1 MDLEVYRCQRLAS
14 SESQG
19 HITYAAM
26 QYWGTEENLSFSHSD
41 FIYTGKSYLSTRH
54 LHASHEL
61 KIGRTFI
68 APYNVFHHLWVV
80 HFRGDQWR
88 VWCQTDSTKE
98 NVLNSKLAHPVLSTQ
113 WTGPHPDVCAP
124 STTFVGMVKVSE
136 YGTVIAWMAQGFWPC
151 VGKAWLLRLYPPF
164 HLSPDAM
171 KMPIIVDLTQCLSF
185 TFPSSY
191 QTCPFFYPK
200 DKLSSHLFYWGL
212 ETGTLYCFCFVLL
225 SYSPSHSSSH
235 LLFHPVFLVL

>member
-1 MDLEVYRCQRLAS
+1 MDLEIYRCQSLAYL
-14 SESQG
+14 ESQE
-19 HITYAAM
+19 HIRYAAM

-54 LHASHEL
+54 LQTSHKL

-68 APYNVFHHLWVV
+68 APYDVFYHLWVV

-88 VWCQTDSTKE
+88 VWCQMDSTKE

-113 WTGPHPDVCAP
+113 WTQPHPDIYAP
-124 STTFVGMVKVSE
+124 STFVGMVKVFE
-136 YGTVIAWMAQGFWPC
+136 HGTVIAWMAQGFWPC

-171 KMPIIVDLTQCLSF
+171 KMPIIVDLIQCLSF
-185 TFPSSY
+185 AFTSSY

-212 ETGTLYCFCFVLL
+212 L